1 MIEVTPEIILN
12 EDELVWE
19 FVRSS
24 GPGGQ
29 KVNKVSTAVQLRFD
43 VNRSPSIPEGIKE
56 RILEIGGKRVT
67 ADGIL
72 IINARRYRSQA
83 KNRQDALERLIEL
96 FLKAVEIP
104 QPRKATKP
112 SQASKTRRREEKKRQ
127 SVKKRLRKKPE
138 LDE

>member
-1 MIEVTPEIILN
+1 MIEVTTEIILN
-12 EDELVWE
+12 EDELAWE
-19 FVRSS
+19 FVRAS

-43 VNRSPSIPEGIKE
+43 VQGSPSIPEGIKE
-56 RILEIGGKRVT
+56 RLIEIGGKRVT
-67 ADGIL
+67 AEGIL

-96 FLKAVEIP
+96 LLNAVDIP

-138 LDE
+138 LNE

>member
-12 EDELVWE
+12 EDELDWE

-43 VNRSPSIPEGIKE
+43 VQGSPSIPEGIKE
-56 RILEIGGKRVT
+56 RLIEIGGKRFT
-67 ADGIL
+67 AEGIL

-96 FLKAVEIP
+96 LLKAVDIP
-104 QPRKATKP
+104 QQRKATKP
-112 SQASKTRRREEKKRQ
+112 SQASKTRRREEKKRK

>member
-112 SQASKTRRREEKKRQ
+112 SRASKTRRREEKKRQ

>member
-1 MIEVTPEIILN
+1 MIEITAEIYLDD
-12 EDELVWE
+12 DELIWE

-43 VNRSPSIPEGIKE
+43 VLNSPSIADDVKE
-56 RILEIGGKRVT
+56 RLLQIAGKRATVE
-67 ADGIL
+67 GIL
-72 IINARRYRSQA
+72 IINARRYRSQGR
-83 KNRQDALERLIEL
+83 NREDALERLIGL
-96 FLKAVEIP
+96 IQDAVDIP
-104 QPRKATKP
+104 QPRKSTKP
-112 SQASKTRRREEKKRQ
+112 SKASKNRRREEKYRQ